1 MVVSFGPID
10 DVVGSGHG
18 HNSPALKS
26 PRAILPPFAQT
37 AFPARR
43 AYQLEASTR
52 LITLPDTFN
61 VVTYF
66 IDRNVHEGRG
76 AKVAIDCGNERVTYQ
91 QLLDNTN
98 RVGNALLQLGVRPEE
113 RILLLLLDTPEF
125 LYSFFGAIK
134 IGAVAVPVNTQ
145 AKPQDY
151 EYILND
157 CRARIAIVSE
167 PLLSQLQSIPKEKL
181 RYLREIIVS
190 EVKQNY
196 PSSQAQHSQIHH
208 SPQDYRSLNNL
219 MAAVSPQLEA
229 APTSKD
235 EPAFWLYSSG
245 STGASKGCVHL
256 HHDMVVCC
264 ELYAKGILQMNESDR
279 CFSVARLFFA
289 YGLGN
294 AGYFPLGCGAT
305 TILSPVRPV
314 PATVYAD
321 IERYRPTLFF
331 SVPTNFAALL
341 AHRREDAPDFD
352 LSSMRQAI
360 SAGESLPAPLFQR
373 FKERFGVEILD
384 SLGSTETL
392 HVVTANR
399 PGEAKPGS
407 SGKIIPGYEARIV
420 DEHGSD
426 VASGEIG
433 DLLIK
438 GDSTCS
444 GYWNKHEK
452 TKETFVGD
460 WFRTGDK
467 YFQDEEGYFWYA
479 GRSNDVFKVNG
490 LWLSPAEVESVLIAH
505 AAVREAA
512 VVAREDQ
519 DGLTKAAAYVVLEE
533 KFAPSEQLAQEL
545 QELVGQKIG
554 GYKRPRWIEFL
565 TEIPKTATGKIQ
577 RFKLRELQDGKG
589 QDIK

>member
-1 MVVSFGPID
+1 
-10 DVVGSGHG
+10 
-18 HNSPALKS
+18 
-26 PRAILPPFAQT
+26 
-37 AFPARR
+37 
-43 AYQLEASTR
+43 
-52 LITLPDTFN
+52 DTFN
-61 VVTYF
+61 VATHFV
-66 IDRNVHEGRG
+66 DRNVHEGRG
-76 AKVAIDCGNERVTYQ
+76 AKVAIECGDQRVTYQ
-91 QLLDNTN
+91 QLLENTN
-98 RVGNALLQLGVRPEE
+98 RVGNSLLQLGVRPEE

-157 CRARIAIVSE
+157 CRARIAIVSDS
-167 PLLSQLQSIPKEKL
+167 LLPHLQSIPKEKL
-181 RYLREIIVS
+181 RYLREVIVS
-190 EVKQNY
+190 EVKLNPQ
-196 PSSQAQHSQIHH
+196 SQVHR
-208 SPQDYRSLNNL
+208 PQPHRSLQNL
-219 MAAVSPQLEA
+219 MSAASLQLEP

-264 ELYAKGILQMNESDR
+264 ELYAKGILQMNENDR

-289 YGLGN
+289 YCLGN

-314 PATVYAD
+314 PSTIYAD

-341 AHRREDAPDFD
+341 AHYREDSCDFD
-352 LSSMRQAI
+352 LSSVRHAI
-360 SAGESLPAPLFQR
+360 SAGESLPAPLFER

-392 HVVTANR
+392 QMVIANR

-420 DEHGSD
+420 DELGND
-426 VASGEIG
+426 VVAGEIG

-452 TKETFVGD
+452 TKETFVGG

-467 YFQDEEGYFWYA
+467 YFQDAEGYFWYA
-479 GRSNDVFKVNG
+479 GRSNDVFKVHG

-505 AAVREAA
+505 PGVREAA

-533 KFAPSEQLAQEL
+533 KFAPSEQLAHEL

-565 TEIPKTATGKIQ
+565 LEIPKTATGKLQ
-577 RFKLRELQDGKG
+577 RFKLRELQDGKA
-589 QDIK
+589 QDAS